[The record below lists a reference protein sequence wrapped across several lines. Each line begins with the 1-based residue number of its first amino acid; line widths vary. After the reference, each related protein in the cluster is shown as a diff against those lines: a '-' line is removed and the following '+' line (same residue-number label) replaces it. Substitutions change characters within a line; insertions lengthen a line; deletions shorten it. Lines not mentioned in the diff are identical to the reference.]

1 MDKKLG
7 EVIAFHRRKMKLSQ
21 IDVATRLADY
31 DINVKNAAVSAWEK
45 GYTTPTADTLLA
57 LCQILEISDI
67 YAEFI
72 GNNPYNPLNDLNE
85 EGVQKAL
92 DYIELL
98 KKSGDY
104 EKKEAE
110 IFTLPPRI
118 MKVALVPASA
128 GDGNYLDEENFDE
141 VEFYEPVP
149 EKADFGVYLGG
160 DSMEP
165 RFTDGELVW
174 IEKTEYLESGDIGLF
189 FLEGMTYFK
198 KFVQTEAGTFLVSL
212 NPKYQPLQVQESHTF
227 KILGKLAEFPPE

>member
-1 MDKKLG
+1 M
-7 EVIAFHRRKMKLSQ
+7 
-21 IDVATRLADY
+21 
-31 DINVKNAAVSAWEK
+31 
-45 GYTTPTADTLLA
+45 
-57 LCQILEISDI
+57 CQILEISDI

-227 KILGKLAEFPPE
+227 KIFGKLAEFPPE